1 VTVDIKSISD
11 ALRKYPAVHSAAW
24 RAYRTSHM
32 PLALA
37 RRPYQIKQYLGSPGD
52 FAGLQI
58 GAGPH
63 GLRGWL
69 KTDLD
74 PNFSTVYLNATKRFP
89 FADETFDYVV
99 AEHMIEHVPYE
110 GALAMLRECRRVLK
124 KGGAV
129 RISTPDI
136 QLTHRLMQRPLT
148 PELERYVLWSNERYG
163 CAGDPG
169 SAVQVVNRL
178 QHEWGHTFLYDAETL
193 ADALRRAG
201 FTETT
206 QCTPGVSA
214 HPALENIDSHAQV
227 IGEEFNEL
235 ESLIIEAVK

>member
-1 VTVDIKSISD
+1 VRIDIKSISD
-11 ALRKYPAVHSAAW
+11 ALRKYPAVHRAAL

-32 PLALA
+32 PLAFA
-37 RRPYQIKQYLGSPGD
+37 RRPYQIKKYLGSSGA

-63 GLRGWL
+63 GLPGWL

-74 PNFSTVYLNATKRFP
+74 PDFSTVYLNATRRFP

-99 AEHMIEHVPYE
+99 AEHMIEHVSYKE
-110 GALAMLRECRRVLK
+110 ALAMLQECRRVLK

-136 QLTHRLMQRPLT
+136 RLTRRLMDRPLA
-148 PELERYVLWSNERYG
+148 PELERYVQWSNERYG

-178 QHEWGHTFLYDAETL
+178 QHEWGHRFLYDADTL

-201 FTETT
+201 FAETVE
-206 QCTPGVSA
+206 CAPGHSA
-214 HPALENIDSHAQV
+214 HAALVNVDGHAQV
-227 IGEEFNEL
+227 IGVEFNQL

>member
-1 VTVDIKSISD
+1 VTIDIKSISD
-11 ALRKYPAVHSAAW
+11 VLRKYPAVHGAAW

-32 PLALA
+32 LLAFA
-37 RRPYQIKQYLGSPGD
+37 RRPYQIKKYLGSSGD
-52 FAGLQI
+52 FVGLQI

-63 GLRGWL
+63 GLPGWL

-99 AEHMIEHVPYE
+99 AEHMIEHVSYE
-110 GALAMLRECRRVLK
+110 EALAMLQECRRVLK

-136 QLTHRLMQRPLT
+136 QLTRRLMDRPLA
-148 PELERYVLWSNERYG
+148 PELERYVQWSNQWYG

-178 QHEWGHTFLYDAETL
+178 QHEWGHQFLYDADTL

-201 FTETT
+201 FAETVE
-206 QCTPGVSA
+206 CTPGDSA
-214 HPALENIDSHAQV
+214 HAVLVNVDGHAQV
-227 IGEEFNEL
+227 IGMEFNEL

>member
-1 VTVDIKSISD
+1 VTIDIKRISD
-11 ALRKYPAVHSAAW
+11 ALRKYPTVHSAAL
-24 RAYRTSHM
+24 RAYRTSHL
-32 PLALA
+32 PLAVA
-37 RRPYQIKQYLGSPGD
+37 RRPYQIRKYLGSARD

-63 GLRGWL
+63 GLPGWL

-74 PNFSTVYLNATKRFP
+74 PDFSTVYLNATRRFP

-99 AEHMIEHVPYE
+99 AEHMIEHVSYE
-110 GALAMLRECRRVLK
+110 AALAMLQECRRVLK
-124 KGGAV
+124 KGGVV

-136 QLTHRLMQRPLT
+136 QLTRRLMDRPLA
-148 PELERYVLWSNERYG
+148 PELERYVQWSNQRYG
-163 CAGDPG
+163 CAGDPD

-178 QHEWGHTFLYDAETL
+178 QHAWGHQFLYDADTM

-201 FTETT
+201 FAETV
-206 QCTPGVSA
+206 QCCPGDSA
-214 HPALENIDSHAQV
+214 HAALMNVDGHAQV
-227 IGEEFNEL
+227 IGAEFNEL